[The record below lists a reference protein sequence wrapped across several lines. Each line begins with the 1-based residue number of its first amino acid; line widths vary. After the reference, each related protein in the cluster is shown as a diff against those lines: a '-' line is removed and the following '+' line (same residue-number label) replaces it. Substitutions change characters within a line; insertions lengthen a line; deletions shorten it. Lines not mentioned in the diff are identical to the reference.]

1 MRLHRSYL
9 LRLYWD
15 SDPDAENRRV
25 VLEDPVSAK
34 RHCFHN
40 LEELVHF
47 LEGVMCENETQCN
60 KTSELC
66 QSSEV

>member
-15 SDPDAENRRV
+15 SAPDAENRRV

-34 RHCFHN
+34 RHCFRN

-47 LEGVMCENETQCN
+47 LEGVMCENEAPCK